1 MEPIKVTFLGTSG
14 SVPQKDK
21 NFASV
26 LLAYRGDSLLFDCPE
41 GTQRQIMQ
49 SVHSLMGVN
58 NVFVSHMHADHFL
71 GLFGWISTMTLNQRK
86 EKLTIFSPKGGKEKI
101 QKIMKEVIYPS
112 FPIEFK
118 ELKKGTLIKNE
129 FFEVKTYPLKHEI
142 PCFGFVFK
150 ETDKVG
156 EFNRAKAEKLGI
168 PVGPL
173 YSKLANGEKVKVDG
187 KTFSPKDVM
196 DYTKKREGR
205 KVVIVSDTRP
215 MKETIVE
222 AKNAELLVH
231 EATFLDKQK
240 DKAIEAMHT
249 TVLEASEIAKKAN
262 VKKLALFHFSA
273 RNTESDEL
281 LAEAKKMFANSI
293 IPKELETLI
302 IWEWFLN

>member
-41 GTQRQIMQ
+41 GTQRQLMA
-49 SVHSLMGVN
+49 SEHSLMSVK
-58 NVFVSHMHADHFL
+58 NVFISHMHADHFL

-101 QKIMKEVIYPS
+101 TKIMREVIFPS

-118 ELKKGTLIKNE
+118 EIKKGNLVKNE
-129 FFEVKTYPLKHEI
+129 FFEVRAFPLKHEI
-142 PCFGFVFK
+142 ACYGFVFK
-150 ETDKVG
+150 EADKKG
-156 EFNRAKAEKLGI
+156 EFNRAKAESLGI
-168 PVGPL
+168 PPGPL
-173 YSKLANGEKVKVDG
+173 YSKLVNGEKIKVG
-187 KTFSPKDVM
+187 TKTFTQKDVM

-205 KVVIVSDTRP
+205 KVVLVADTRP
-215 MKETIVE
+215 VKETITQ
-222 AKNAELLVH
+222 AKGAELLIH

-240 DKAIEAMHT
+240 EKAIEALHST
-249 TVLEASEIAKKAN
+249 AKEAGEIAKKAK

-273 RNTESDEL
+273 RNTEEAEIL
-281 LAEAKKMFANSI
+281 GEAKKEFTNVVVS
-293 IPKELETLI
+293 KELETI
-302 IWEWFLN
+302 II

>member
-1 MEPIKVTFLGTSG
+1 MEPIKVTFLGTAG

-26 LLAYRGDSLLFDCPE
+26 IVAYRGDSLLFDCPE
-41 GTQRQIMQ
+41 GTQRQLMQ
-49 SVHSLMGVN
+49 STHSLMGVN
-58 NVFVSHMHADHFL
+58 NIFISHMHADHFL

-118 ELKKGTLIKNE
+118 EIKKGNLLKNE
-129 FFEVKTYPLKHEI
+129 FFSVKAYPLKHEI

-156 EFNRAKAEKLGI
+156 EFNRKKAEELGI

-173 YSKLANGEKVKVDG
+173 FGKLANGEKVKVNG
-187 KTFSPKDVM
+187 KIFTPKQVM
-196 DYTKKREGR
+196 DYSKKRVGR
-205 KVVIVSDTRP
+205 TIVLASDTRP
-215 MKETIVE
+215 VKETIIE
-222 AKNAELLVH
+222 SKGAELLVH

-273 RNTESDEL
+273 RNTESEEL
-281 LAEAKKMFANSI
+281 LTEAKKVFANSI
-293 IPKELETLI
+293 IPKELETI
-302 IWEWFLN
+302 II